1 MDILTFKIVYILYEI
16 AEKYKKVTLILRF
29 IYLSKNLNLLKKRQQ
44 LPQEQFIDEDYFIYC
59 LEAVPNI
66 ETVKVTEANKNLEQ
80 LTMQY
85 RMASIYKTCDTIEG
99 LEASLNALVSDDHN
113 FKDYE
118 IIYLVIA
125 GEANS
130 ICLNDYYY
138 SLQEIA
144 EIFEG
149 RLKGKILHFSNA
161 KVLDLD
167 EEEAQYF
174 LDITGAK
181 GVSGYGNEFNGISS
195 SNLDKAF
202 FNLFKEDEN
211 MLEVVEELHQKYYN
225 VCKLLD
231 FRLYY

>member
-1 MDILTFKIVYILYEI
+1 ML
-16 AEKYKKVTLILRF
+16 EKRP
-29 IYLSKNLNLLKKRQQ
+29 Q
-44 LPQEQFIDEDYFIYC
+44 LPQENAIDSDYFIYC
-59 LEAVPNI
+59 LEGVQDI
-66 ETVKVTEANKNLEQ
+66 DTVKVTEAQESLEHLA
-80 LTMQY
+80 LTY
-85 RMASIYKTCDTIEG
+85 EIASIHKTCDTIEG
-99 LEASLNALVSDDHN
+99 LEESLNTLILDDHN

-118 IIYLVIA
+118 IIYLVME

-138 SLQEIA
+138 SFQEIA
-144 EIFEG
+144 ELFEG
-149 RLKGKILHFSNA
+149 RLSGKILHFSNA
-161 KVLDLD
+161 KILDLD

-181 GVSGYGNEFNGISS
+181 AVSGYGNAYNGISS

-202 FNLFKEDEN
+202 FNLFKEDDN
-211 MLEVVEELHQKYYN
+211 MFDVVEELHQRHYN

>member
-1 MDILTFKIVYILYEI
+1 
-16 AEKYKKVTLILRF
+16 
-29 IYLSKNLNLLKKRQQ
+29 LLAKRPELLQG
-44 LPQEQFIDEDYFIYC
+44 QFIDTDKFIYC
-59 LEAVPNI
+59 LEAVDDI
-66 ETVKVTEANKNLEQ
+66 ETNEVTEAQKKLEE
-80 LTMQY
+80 LALQY
-85 RMASIYKTCDTIEG
+85 GVASIYKTCDTIEG
-99 LEASLNALVSDDHN
+99 LESSLNALILDDHH

-118 IIYLVIA
+118 IIYLVIK

-130 ICLNDYYY
+130 ICLNGYYY

-149 RLKGKILHFSNA
+149 RLDGKILHFSNA

-181 GVSGYGNEFNGISS
+181 GISGYGNECNGITS
-195 SNLDKAF
+195 SNLDIAF

-211 MLEVVEELHQKYYN
+211 MLDVVEELHQKYHKI
-225 VCKLLD
+225 CQLLD

>member
-1 MDILTFKIVYILYEI
+1 ML
-16 AEKYKKVTLILRF
+16 EKR
-29 IYLSKNLNLLKKRQQ
+29 RQ
-44 LPQEQFIDEDYFIYC
+44 LPQEQFTEEEHFIYC
-59 LEAVPNI
+59 LEGVLDI
-66 ETVKVTEANKNLEQ
+66 ETPQMTETQASLEQ
-80 LTMQY
+80 LAMGY
-85 RMASIYKTCDTIEG
+85 GIASIYKTCDTIEG
-99 LEASLNALVSDDHN
+99 LEDSLNTLVLDDHN

-118 IIYLVIA
+118 IIYLVMT

-161 KVLDLD
+161 KVLDLN

-174 LDITGAK
+174 LDITNAK
-181 GVSGYGNEFNGISS
+181 AVSGYGNECNGISS
-195 SNLDKAF
+195 ANLDKAF
-202 FNLFKEDEN
+202 FNLFKEDDN
-211 MLEVVEELHQKYYN
+211 MFDVVEELHQRHYN
-225 VCKLLD
+225 ICKLLD

>member
-1 MDILTFKIVYILYEI
+1 MLE
-16 AEKYKKVTLILRF
+16 
-29 IYLSKNLNLLKKRQQ
+29 KRQQ
-44 LPQEQFIDEDYFIYC
+44 LPQEQFIDTDYFIYC
-59 LEAVPNI
+59 LEGVHDI
-66 ETVKVTEANKNLEQ
+66 EADMLTEAQKNLEQ
-80 LTMQY
+80 LAMKY
-85 RMASIYKTCDTIEG
+85 GIASIYKTCDTIEG
-99 LEASLNALVSDDHN
+99 LEASLNTLVLDDHN

-118 IIYLVIA
+118 IIYLVMT

-161 KVLDLD
+161 KILDLD

-181 GVSGYGNEFNGISS
+181 SVSGYGNAFNGISS
-195 SNLDKAF
+195 ANLDKAF
-202 FNLFKEDEN
+202 FNLFKEDDN
-211 MLEVVEELHQKYYN
+211 MFDVVEELHQRHYN

>member
-1 MDILTFKIVYILYEI
+1 ML
-16 AEKYKKVTLILRF
+16 EKR
-29 IYLSKNLNLLKKRQQ
+29 RQ
-44 LPQEQFIDEDYFIYC
+44 LPQEHPIDVEKFIFC
-59 LEAVPNI
+59 LEGVRDM
-66 ETVKVTEANKNLEQ
+66 ETAKLTETQENLEQ
-80 LTMQY
+80 LAMQY
-85 RMASIYKTCDTIEG
+85 GVASIYKTCDTIEG
-99 LEASLNALVSDDHN
+99 LEASLNALVMDDHH

-118 IIYLVIA
+118 IIYLVMT

-144 EIFEG
+144 ELFEG
-149 RLKGKILHFSNA
+149 KLKGKILHFSNA

-174 LDITGAK
+174 LDITNAK
-181 GVSGYGNEFNGISS
+181 AVSGYGNEFNGLSS

-202 FNLFKEDEN
+202 FNLFKEDDN
-211 MLEVVEELHQKYYN
+211 MLDVVEELHQRHYN

>member
-1 MDILTFKIVYILYEI
+1 MLE
-16 AEKYKKVTLILRF
+16 
-29 IYLSKNLNLLKKRQQ
+29 KRQQ
-44 LPQEQFIDEDYFIYC
+44 LPQEQLIDTDYFIYC
-59 LEAVPNI
+59 LEAVEDVEI
-66 ETVKVTEANKNLEQ
+66 DTVTEAQKKLDQ
-80 LTMQY
+80 LTTQY
-85 RMASIYKTCDTIEG
+85 GVASIYNTCDTIEG
-99 LEASLNALVSDDHN
+99 LEDNLNALVLGDHN

-118 IIYLVIA
+118 IIYLVIT

-149 RLKGKILHFSNA
+149 RLDGKILHFSNA

-174 LDITGAK
+174 IDITGAR
-181 GVSGYGNEFNGISS
+181 GISGYGNASNGITSS
-195 SNLDKAF
+195 SLDIAF
-202 FNLFKEDEN
+202 FNLFNEDDN
-211 MLEVVEELHQKYYN
+211 MLDVVEELHQRHYKL
-225 VCKLLD
+225 CKLLD

>member
-1 MDILTFKIVYILYEI
+1 MLNKTPQLY
-16 AEKYKKVTLILRF
+16 
-29 IYLSKNLNLLKKRQQ
+29 
-44 LPQEQFIDEDYFIYC
+44 QEQFTNTDYFIFC
-59 LEAVPNI
+59 LEAVDDI
-66 ETVKVTEANKNLEQ
+66 EMETFTETQKKLEQ

-85 RMASIYKTCDTIEG
+85 GVASIYKTCDTIEG
-99 LEASLNALVSDDHN
+99 LEVSLNTLVLDDHN

-118 IIYLVIA
+118 IIYLVIT

-149 RLKGKILHFSNA
+149 RLNGKILHFSNA

-181 GVSGYGNEFNGISS
+181 GISGYGNEFNGITSS
-195 SNLDKAF
+195 DLDKVF
-202 FNLFKEDEN
+202 FNLFKKDEN
-211 MLEVVEELHQKYYN
+211 MLAIVEELYQRHYKL
-225 VCKLLD
+225 CKLLD

>member
-1 MDILTFKIVYILYEI
+1 
-16 AEKYKKVTLILRF
+16 
-29 IYLSKNLNLLKKRQQ
+29 LLEKRQQ
-44 LPQEQFIDEDYFIYC
+44 LPQEQSLNQDYFIYC
-59 LEAVPNI
+59 LEAVHDI
-66 ETVKVTEANKNLEQ
+66 ETDAVTEAQKSLEE

-85 RMASIYKTCDTIEG
+85 GVASIYKTCDTIEG
-99 LEASLNALVSDDHN
+99 LEASLNALVLDDHN
-113 FKDYE
+113 FIDYE
-118 IIYLVIA
+118 VIYLIIT

-149 RLKGKILHFSNA
+149 QLQGKILHFSNA

-181 GVSGYGNEFNGISS
+181 GISGYGNECNGITS

-211 MLEVVEELHQKYYN
+211 MLDVVEALHQRHYN
-225 VCKLLD
+225 ACKLLD

>member
-1 MDILTFKIVYILYEI
+1 ML
-16 AEKYKKVTLILRF
+16 A
-29 IYLSKNLNLLKKRQQ
+29 KRQQ
-44 LPQEQFIDEDYFIYC
+44 LPQEHAVDSENFIYC
-59 LEAVPNI
+59 LEAVLDI
-66 ETVKVTEANKNLEQ
+66 ETAQVTETQKNLEQ
-80 LTMQY
+80 LALQY
-85 RMASIYKTCDTIEG
+85 GVASIYQTCDSIEG
-99 LEASLNALVSDDHN
+99 LEASLNALVLDDHH

-118 IIYLVIA
+118 IIYLVMA

-144 EIFEG
+144 ELFEG
-149 RLKGKILHFSNA
+149 RLRGKILHFSNA

-167 EEEAQYF
+167 DDEAQYF
-174 LDITGAK
+174 LDITNAK
-181 GVSGYGNEFNGISS
+181 AVSGYGNAFNGISS

-202 FNLFKEDEN
+202 FNLFKEDDT
-211 MLEVVEELHQKYYN
+211 MFDVVEELHQRHYD

>member
-1 MDILTFKIVYILYEI
+1 M
-16 AEKYKKVTLILRF
+16 
-29 IYLSKNLNLLKKRQQ
+29 LKKGEQ
-44 LPQEQFIDEDYFIYC
+44 LPQEQLIDADYFIYC
-59 LEAVPNI
+59 LEAVDDI
-66 ETVKVTEANKNLEQ
+66 ETNDITEAQKKLEQ
-80 LTMQY
+80 LTSQY
-85 RMASIYKTCDTIEG
+85 GVASIYKTCDTIEG
-99 LEASLNALVSDDHN
+99 LEASLNALVLDDHN
-113 FKDYE
+113 FKNYE
-118 IIYLVIA
+118 IIYFIIS
-125 GEANS
+125 GGANS

-149 RLKGKILHFSNA
+149 RLQGKILHFSNA

-181 GVSGYGNEFNGISS
+181 GVSGYGNECNAMTS
-195 SNLDKAF
+195 SNLDIAF

-211 MLEVVEELHQKYYN
+211 MLDVVEELHQRHYK

>member
-1 MDILTFKIVYILYEI
+1 ML
-16 AEKYKKVTLILRF
+16 
-29 IYLSKNLNLLKKRQQ
+29 KNIQQ
-44 LPQEQFIDEDYFIYC
+44 LPQEQFIEADYFIYC
-59 LEAVPNI
+59 LEAVHNI
-66 ETVKVTEANKNLEQ
+66 ETDEITEAQKNLEQ
-80 LTMQY
+80 LTSQY
-85 RMASIYKTCDTIEG
+85 GIASIYKTCDTIEG
-99 LEASLNALVSDDHN
+99 LESSLDALVSDDHN

-118 IIYLVIA
+118 IIYLVIT

-130 ICLNDYYY
+130 ICLNDYHY

-149 RLKGKILHFSNA
+149 RLQGKMLHFSNA

-181 GVSGYGNEFNGISS
+181 GVSGYGNEFNGITSS
-195 SNLDKAF
+195 DLDKAF

-211 MLEVVEELHQKYYN
+211 MLDVVEELHQRHYN
-225 VCKLLD
+225 ACKILD

>member
-1 MDILTFKIVYILYEI
+1 M
-16 AEKYKKVTLILRF
+16 
-29 IYLSKNLNLLKKRQQ
+29 LKKRPQVA
-44 LPQEQFIDEDYFIYC
+44 QEQFIDTDYFIYC
-59 LEAVPNI
+59 LEAVDDIDTN
-66 ETVKVTEANKNLEQ
+66 EVTEAQKKLEE

-85 RMASIYKTCDTIEG
+85 GVASIYKTCDTIEG
-99 LEASLNALVSDDHN
+99 LETSLNTLVLDDHN

-118 IIYLVIA
+118 IIYLVIT

-181 GVSGYGNEFNGISS
+181 GISGYGNEFSGISS

-202 FNLFKEDEN
+202 FNLFKDDEN
-211 MLEVVEELHQKYYN
+211 MFDVVEELHQRHYKA
-225 VCKLLD
+225 CKLLD

>member
-1 MDILTFKIVYILYEI
+1 MLE
-16 AEKYKKVTLILRF
+16 
-29 IYLSKNLNLLKKRQQ
+29 KRQKV
-44 LPQEQFIDEDYFIYC
+44 PQEQTTDEDHFIYC
-59 LEAVPNI
+59 LEGVADI
-66 ETVKVTEANKNLEQ
+66 ETEKVTETQLSLEQ
-80 LTMQY
+80 LAMNY
-85 RMASIYKTCDTIEG
+85 GIASIYKTCDTIEG
-99 LEASLNALVSDDHN
+99 LEDSLNALVLDDHN

-118 IIYLVIA
+118 IIYLVMT

-161 KVLDLD
+161 KILDLD

-174 LDITGAK
+174 LDITNAK
-181 GVSGYGNEFNGISS
+181 AVSGFGNAFNGVSSA
-195 SNLDKAF
+195 NLDKAF
-202 FNLFKEDEN
+202 FNLFKENDD
-211 MLEVVEELHQKYYN
+211 MFEVVEELHQRHYN

>member
-1 MDILTFKIVYILYEI
+1 ML
-16 AEKYKKVTLILRF
+16 EKRG
-29 IYLSKNLNLLKKRQQ
+29 Q
-44 LPQEQFIDEDYFIYC
+44 LPQKQFMDEDHFIYC
-59 LEAVPNI
+59 LEGVHEI
-66 ETVKVTEANKNLEQ
+66 ETDQVTETQEKLEQ
-80 LTMQY
+80 LALKY
-85 RMASIYKTCDTIEG
+85 GIASIYKTCDTIEG
-99 LEASLNALVSDDHN
+99 LEDSLNALVLDDHN

-118 IIYLVIA
+118 IIYLVMT

-161 KVLDLD
+161 KILDLD

-195 SNLDKAF
+195 SNLDIAF
-202 FNLFKEDEN
+202 FNLFKEDDN
-211 MLEVVEELHQKYYN
+211 MLDVVEELHQRHYN

>member
-1 MDILTFKIVYILYEI
+1 ML
-16 AEKYKKVTLILRF
+16 A
-29 IYLSKNLNLLKKRQQ
+29 KRQQ
-44 LPQEQFIDEDYFIYC
+44 LPQEHSLDTDNFIYC
-59 LEAVPNI
+59 LEAVPDI
-66 ETVKVTEANKNLEQ
+66 ETDTVTETQKSLEH
-80 LTMQY
+80 LALQY
-85 RMASIYKTCDTIEG
+85 GVASIYQTCDTIEG
-99 LEASLNALVSDDHN
+99 LEASLNALVLDDHY

-118 IIYLVIA
+118 IIYLVMT

-144 EIFEG
+144 ELFEG
-149 RLKGKILHFSNA
+149 KLKGKILHFSNA

-174 LDITGAK
+174 LDITNAK
-181 GVSGYGNEFNGISS
+181 AVSGYGNPFNGLSS

-202 FNLFKEDEN
+202 FNLFKEDDN
-211 MLEVVEELHQKYYN
+211 MFDVVEELHQRHYN

>member
-1 MDILTFKIVYILYEI
+1 ML
-16 AEKYKKVTLILRF
+16 EKRE
-29 IYLSKNLNLLKKRQQ
+29 Q
-44 LPQEQFIDEDYFIYC
+44 LPQENYTPTDYFIYC
-59 LEAVPNI
+59 LEAVDDI
-66 ETVKVTEANKNLEQ
+66 ETEEVTSTQQKLEE

-85 RMASIYKTCDTIEG
+85 GIASIYKTCDSIEG
-99 LEASLNALVSDDHN
+99 LEASLNTLVLDDHN
-113 FKDYE
+113 FKNYE
-118 IIYLVIA
+118 IIYLVMT

-144 EIFEG
+144 EVFEG
-149 RLKGKILHFSNA
+149 RLNGKIVHFSNA

-181 GVSGYGNEFNGISS
+181 AISGYGNEFNGITSA
-195 SNLDKAF
+195 NLDQVF
-202 FNLFKEDEN
+202 FNLFKADDN
-211 MLEVVEELHQKYYN
+211 MFDVVEQLYRKHYK

>member
-1 MDILTFKIVYILYEI
+1 ML
-16 AEKYKKVTLILRF
+16 EKR
-29 IYLSKNLNLLKKRQQ
+29 RQ
-44 LPQEQFIDEDYFIYC
+44 LPQEQFMDADYFVYC
-59 LEAVPNI
+59 LEGVPDI
-66 ETVKVTEANKNLEQ
+66 ETDKVTETQENLEQ
-80 LTMQY
+80 LAMKY
-85 RMASIYKTCDTIEG
+85 GVASIYKTCDTIEG
-99 LEASLNALVSDDHN
+99 LEDSLNALVLDDHH

-118 IIYLVIA
+118 IIYLVMS

-130 ICLNDYYY
+130 ICLNGYYY

-181 GVSGYGNEFNGISS
+181 GVSGYGKEFNGISS
-195 SNLDKAF
+195 ANLDKAF
-202 FNLFKEDEN
+202 FNLFKEDDN
-211 MLEVVEELHQKYYN
+211 MLDVVEELHQRHYN

>member
-1 MDILTFKIVYILYEI
+1 MLEKIPE
-16 AEKYKKVTLILRF
+16 LR
-29 IYLSKNLNLLKKRQQ
+29 QG
-44 LPQEQFIDEDYFIYC
+44 QFIDTDKFIYC
-59 LEAVPNI
+59 LEEVDDI
-66 ETVKVTEANKNLEQ
+66 ETDEVTEAQKKLEE
-80 LTMQY
+80 LALQY
-85 RMASIYKTCDTIEG
+85 GVASIYKTCDTIEG
-99 LEASLNALVSDDHN
+99 LESSLNALILDDHH

-118 IIYLVIA
+118 IIYLVFK

-149 RLKGKILHFSNA
+149 RLDGKILHFSNA
-161 KVLDLD
+161 KILDLD

-181 GVSGYGNEFNGISS
+181 GVSGYGNEFNGITS
-195 SNLDKAF
+195 SNLDIAF

-211 MLEVVEELHQKYYN
+211 MLDVVEEMHQKYYEI
-225 VCKLLD
+225 CKLLD

>member
-1 MDILTFKIVYILYEI
+1 MLNKI
-16 AEKYKKVTLILRF
+16 
-29 IYLSKNLNLLKKRQQ
+29 NQ
-44 LPQEQFIDEDYFIYC
+44 LPQEAYNNTDYFIYC
-59 LEAVPNI
+59 LEGVDDI
-66 ETVKVTEANKNLEQ
+66 ENQETTTSQIKLEE

-85 RMASIYKTCDTIEG
+85 GISSIYKTCDSIEG
-99 LEASLNALVSDDHN
+99 LEESLNTLILDDHH
-113 FKDYE
+113 FKNYE
-118 IIYLVIA
+118 IIYLVMT

-149 RLKGKILHFSNA
+149 SLNDKILHFSNT
-161 KVLDLD
+161 KVLDLE

-181 GVSGYGNEFNGISS
+181 AISGYGNEYTSIASS
-195 SNLDKAF
+195 ELDKAF
-202 FNLFKEDEN
+202 FNLFKKDDDMFN
-211 MLEVVEELHQKYYN
+211 VVEDLHKKHYKL
-225 VCKLLD
+225 CKLLD